1 MRRAVF
7 RHPPPAAVQLRK
19 AEEADLAAL
28 NAVIERTV
36 MTWNLPERVKRLSLA
51 TYRYQ
56 AHDLAYLHIVVAED
70 AGQAVVGV
78 AAWEP
83 AKARD
88 LPADKRG
95 LLLHGLYVDPAHAR
109 RGVGTR
115 LLEAALDA
123 ARERGF
129 DGLLVK
135 ARSDAVGFFAAC
147 GLQSLPVE
155 DAARN
160 YPHRFWQTLRYH

>member
-7 RHPPPAAVQLRK
+7 MKPPMAAVSLRQ

-28 NAVIERTV
+28 NAVIERAV
-36 MTWNLPERVKRLSLA
+36 MTWNLPERVKRLSLS

-56 AHDLAYLHIVVAED
+56 PHDLEHLHLVVAED
-70 AGQAVVGV
+70 AGQAIIGV
-78 AAWEP
+78 AAWES
-83 AKARD
+83 ANARD

-95 LLLHGLYVDPAHAR
+95 LLLHGLYIDPAQAR
-109 RGVGTR
+109 RGVGGR

-123 ARERGF
+123 AREQGC

-135 ARSDAVGFFAAC
+135 AQSDAAGFFAAR
-147 GLQSLPVE
+147 GMQPLPVV
-155 DAARN
+155 DIARD
-160 YPHRFWQTLRYH
+160 YPYRFWQALGVH